1 MNRFLKTLLLWL
13 VLLSLPFQGIAA
25 TMQTVCAPMAGNG
38 SAGMPVSVAVHHHDD
53 QAMTMAHADA
63 GHHGAAVR
71 HDSASGKSH
80 DGKHKHA
87 TCSLCAHCCVAAP
100 ALLSG
105 PDPDNACRNSLLVT
119 AAPLPWLAGIV
130 PSGLERPPKRLTA

>member
-13 VLLSLPFQGIAA
+13 VLLALSFQGIAA

-38 SAGMPVSVAVHHHDD
+38 SAGMPVSAAVHHHDG
-53 QAMTMAHADA
+53 QAMNMAHADA
-63 GHHGAAVR
+63 GHHGAAVKPNAAP
-71 HDSASGKSH
+71 DKSH

-100 ALLSG
+100 ALMSKS
-105 PDPDNACRNSLLVT
+105 DPNNACRSSLPVT
-119 AAPLPWLAGIV
+119 AAPCPGLPASCQAAWNVLPNA
-130 PSGLERPPKRLTA
+130 